1 MKYDC
6 LIYFLSAKND
16 NDLKAQLTNNLFTLK
31 KICKEYKKV
40 YFIELYS
47 LQPFIKKNYLNNKI
61 FYDLDLGND
70 VKFIQFFSNFSLIKF
85 LKRKKIVGIS
95 YISPTYSNLLLHLI
109 MSFFDIVLIQIQ
121 NVGHHQVISQKG
133 LNITKKIL
141 FFYLNDRLSR
151 KITSFLTIIGIFKKV
166 QIRFVSNT
174 KTLFFRKEN
183 FLKKIREKL
192 NLFYVKEFILVNSRS
207 YDIVTENIFPIE
219 KKYIVVLD
227 EQLNDPQY
235 LRFRNKYS
243 DEQIQKHYFNFNNY
257 LKKLSQDLQKEVV
270 ITLHPQDDLNYK
282 KNIFNEFNVVKFR
295 TREFIFK
302 SYLIIFFE
310 SSAIIDALILNKN
323 IVSVKSNIF
332 DINLAGEVDRYAK
345 LLNLSYLEID
355 NFPHSQLNEKNLM
368 EKGIIKSNDVLKN
381 DYKEFLETYV
391 CRETDKSLGYQK
403 IIDEINRRYF

>member
-1 MKYDC
+1 M
-6 LIYFLSAKND
+6 
-16 NDLKAQLTNNLFTLK
+16 
-31 KICKEYKKV
+31 
-40 YFIELYS
+40 
-47 LQPFIKKNYLNNKI
+47 
-61 FYDLDLGND
+61 
-70 VKFIQFFSNFSLIKF
+70 
-85 LKRKKIVGIS
+85 
-95 YISPTYSNLLLHLI
+95 
-109 MSFFDIVLIQIQ
+109 
-121 NVGHHQVISQKG
+121 
-133 LNITKKIL
+133 
-141 FFYLNDRLSR
+141 
-151 KITSFLTIIGIFKKV
+151 
-166 QIRFVSNT
+166 
-174 KTLFFRKEN
+174 
-183 FLKKIREKL
+183 
-192 NLFYVKEFILVNSRS
+192 FYVKEFILVNSRS

-381 DYKEFLETYV
+381 DYKKYLETYV